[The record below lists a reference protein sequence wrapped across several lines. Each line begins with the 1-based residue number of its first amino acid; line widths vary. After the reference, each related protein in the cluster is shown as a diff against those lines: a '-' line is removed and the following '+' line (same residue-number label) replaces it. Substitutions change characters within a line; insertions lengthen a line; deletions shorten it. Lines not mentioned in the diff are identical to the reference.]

1 MFKKIILTLCVA
13 SSATLLVACN
23 KLTNDNYSKLKM
35 GMERKEVERIFG
47 KPVNCQ
53 NALMA
58 TNCSWSEGDASLQVQ
73 FVDNKVITYFGNKI
87 K

>member
-1 MFKKIILTLCVA
+1 MFKKVALTLCIA
-13 SSATLLVACN
+13 SLTLLAGCN
-23 KLTNDNYSKLKM
+23 KLTQDNYSKLKM

-47 KPVNCQ
+47 KPLECQ

-58 TNCSWSEGDASLQVQ
+58 TNCTWKESEASLYVQ
-73 FVDNKVITYFGNKI
+73 FADNKVITYFGNKI